1 MYEFRPHSKTEI
13 IIYII
18 IMCIVTIFIKY
29 ISV

>member
-1 MYEFRPHSKTEI
+1 MYDFRPHSKTEL

-18 IMCIVTIFIKY
+18 IMGIVTIVLKY